1 MIDDRRSIV
10 LRALVEEYIRTGEP
24 VSSRAVLE
32 RCSVDVSSATIR
44 NDLAKLE
51 SYGFVTQPHT
61 SAGRV
66 PTPAGYRYYVDHCS
80 PTKLR
85 SSTRERIEVFFRGFH
100 EELGKLLR
108 QTSGLLSDISHYPA
122 VVIGPGFGEEIIQ
135 GLQLVQ
141 LGGPVVMVVTIASTT
156 ARVGQEVVRLQVTP
170 TGDELDQA
178 EEVLVDAL
186 RGATISDGVMRIA
199 EIPPDQLTDRVKAI
213 VTAISAAVGASVDAT
228 RELYVGGTSQLASL
242 WQDLAQ
248 VHTML
253 ELLEQH
259 QHVRQLLDSEG
270 EGTSVRLGAETDVPD
285 ADFAVVSTAFTVGG
299 TGRGRIGV
307 LGPMRMDYRR
317 AIRIVEEVGDGLEDS
332 LGA

>member
-1 MIDDRRSIV
+1 MLDDRRAIV
-10 LRALVEEYIRTGEP
+10 LQALVEEYIRTGQP

-32 RCSVDVSSATIR
+32 KCSVDVSSATIR

-51 SYGFVTQPHT
+51 SYGFVSQPHT

-85 SSTRERIEVFFRGFH
+85 SATRERIEAFFRGFH

-108 QTSGLLSDISHYPA
+108 QTSGLLSDVSHYPA
-122 VVIGPGFGEEIIQ
+122 VVIGPGFGDELIH
-135 GLQLVQ
+135 GFHLVH
-141 LGGPVVMVVTIASTT
+141 LGGPVVMAVTIGASG
-156 ARVGQEVVRLQVTP
+156 RVGQEAIKLGWNP
-170 TGDELDQA
+170 SDLELDQA
-178 EEVLVDAL
+178 EDLLVEAFNGVNITQ
-186 RGATISDGVMRIA
+186 GAERASSL
-199 EIPPDQLTDRVKAI
+199 PPEAAIDRVVEI
-213 VTAISAAVGASVDAT
+213 VKSIADAVSGSVDAA

-253 ELLEQH
+253 ELLEQ
-259 QHVRQLLDSEG
+259 QQNVRRLLGSDA
-270 EGTSVRLGAETDVPD
+270 EGTSVRLGAETDMID
-285 ADFAVVSTAFTVGG
+285 ADFAVVSTAFSVGG